1 LLHNLKH
8 NQVLHERNILLTV
21 IVEDKPY
28 VSKGNRL
35 LINDMGKG
43 FYRLRIFYGFMETP
57 DIPAALELCA
67 KQGLVFDMMNTSF
80 FISHEVIVSA
90 TNLGMANWRKR
101 LFTTMAKNAMNAA
114 EYFNIPANRVIEMG
128 TRIEI

>member
-1 LLHNLKH
+1 
-8 NQVLHERNILLTV
+8 
-21 IVEDKPY
+21 
-28 VSKGNRL
+28 
-35 LINDMGKG
+35 
-43 FYRLRIFYGFMETP
+43 
-57 DIPAALELCA
+57 
-67 KQGLVFDMMNTSF
+67 MMTTSF